1 MNTFL
6 IASLKIN
13 LYVHIR
19 TKYIKVLEL
28 GAFLESP
35 EVRGVFLNF
44 LQVNS
49 DQAATTIYILKI
61 ESNLLRSLLISSI
74 LCLNNLTSPSQSF
87 NALICPLALIKEA
100 SEYSFSYISRHTYSG
115 ISSINLKFY
124 EPSIYSTKEN

>member
-49 DQAATTIYILKI
+49 DQAATTIYILK
-61 ESNLLRSLLISSI
+61 RK
-74 LCLNNLTSPSQSF
+74 QSF
-87 NALICPLALIKEA
+87 EVIA
-100 SEYSFSYISRHTYSG
+100 YIFN
-115 ISSINLKFY
+115 IMFK
-124 EPSIYSTKEN
+124 